1 MERLTRSASDQLT
14 LHLSKQTTDPELA
27 RLFRSFEAVA
37 QHMGIAFSTTHE
49 VVDIMKEHRVLPHE
63 RFALRRMMAGTL
75 TSDPARWGSG
85 VWLTYSC
92 ESLPDGLLLR
102 LLVSAAPGAQHA
114 LRRRGAGE
122 VHVRSDE
129 RGRGGRSDEA

>member
-1 MERLTRSASDQLT
+1 MFLLSSGGHADYEGFRQWMIRSAPELLANVQFVLCLDDLRGVWVERLTRSASDQLT

-75 TSDPARWGSG
+75 TSDPARWG
-85 VWLTYSC
+85 VVC
-92 ESLPDGLLLR
+92 D
-102 LLVSAAPGAQHA
+102 
-114 LRRRGAGE
+114 
-122 VHVRSDE
+122 
-129 RGRGGRSDEA
+129 

>member
-75 TSDPARWGSG
+75 TSDPARWG
-85 VWLTYSC
+85 VVC
-92 ESLPDGLLLR
+92 DLPGQ
-102 LLVSAAPGAQHA
+102 S
-114 LRRRGAGE
+114 
-122 VHVRSDE
+122 
-129 RGRGGRSDEA
+129 GRGDGGGASLDARAGRDAAQRADAEEG

>member
-1 MERLTRSASDQLT
+1 MWVERLTRSASDQLT

-27 RLFRSFEAVA
+27 RLFRSFEAAA

-75 TSDPARWGSG
+75 TSDPARWGVVCG
-85 VWLTYSC
+85 
-92 ESLPDGLLLR
+92 
-102 LLVSAAPGAQHA
+102 
-114 LRRRGAGE
+114 
-122 VHVRSDE
+122 
-129 RGRGGRSDEA
+129 

>member
-14 LHLSKQTTDPELA
+14 LHLPKQTTDPELA

-75 TSDPARWGSG
+75 TSDPARWGVVCG
-85 VWLTYSC
+85 
-92 ESLPDGLLLR
+92 
-102 LLVSAAPGAQHA
+102 
-114 LRRRGAGE
+114 
-122 VHVRSDE
+122 
-129 RGRGGRSDEA
+129 